1 MKVVALEG
9 IEAMLRIG
17 DRKMKE
23 EESENNPYLP
33 LVAEIEGKELIVLH
47 VCYVHVHVCTVHL
60 KFICIQ
66 EVILIITNIL
76 I

>member
-1 MKVVALEG
+1 MGNYLNIEDGRMKVVALEG

-17 DRKMKE
+17 DRKMRE

-47 VCYVHVHVCTVHL
+47 VCYVHVHVHCTLYVL
-60 KFICIQ
+60 Y
-66 EVILIITNIL
+66 T
-76 I
+76 